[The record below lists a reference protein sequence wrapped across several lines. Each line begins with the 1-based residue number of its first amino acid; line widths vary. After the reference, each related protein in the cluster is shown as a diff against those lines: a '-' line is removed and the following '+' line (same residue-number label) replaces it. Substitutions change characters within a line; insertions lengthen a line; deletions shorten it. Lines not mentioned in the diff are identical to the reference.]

1 MNNVLL
7 EIRNLSK
14 VYESKGVSV
23 QALSDINLTVYQGE
37 TIGIVGEY
45 IGRIYEEVKK
55 LKTLEEFQKYIK
67 TFANEFR
74 WVEV

>member
-37 TIGIVGEY
+37 N
-45 IGRIYEEVKK
+45 RDC
-55 LKTLEEFQKYIK
+55 
-67 TFANEFR
+67 R
-74 WVEV
+74 